1 MDTQKILIVGGA
13 GYIGGFLTDLLKS
26 KGYEVTVLDNLLYET
41 RFLKQVNFILGDISD
56 HDFINEVTKDYDIV
70 VWLAAIVGDG
80 ACAANKEKAKL
91 INEDAVKN
99 LVDNFNGKIIFTST
113 CSVYGENKDFI
124 DEEATPNPLS
134 VYAETKLAAEQYIVH
149 NYDDYL
155 IFRLGT
161 LHGMGDLFSR
171 IRLDLVVNILT
182 CKAVM
187 GEELSVFGG
196 EQWRPLVHV
205 KDVSRAILFGLNN
218 NVKGLYNLSENNYK
232 IIDIAESIQ
241 SNIENVKIDS
251 QDMPF
256 EDQRN
261 YKVKNQKILETGW
274 RPDYSLDDGI
284 KDIAKVI
291 KGDRIIDIKDPIY
304 SNESFLK
311 KIKY

>member
-1 MDTQKILIVGGA
+1 MDKQKILIVGGA
-13 GYIGGFLTDLLKS
+13 GYIGGFLTDLLIS

-56 HDFINEVTKDYDIV
+56 YKFINKVTKDYDIV

-80 ACAANKEKAKL
+80 ACAANKWKAKL
-91 INEDAVKN
+91 INEGAVKN

-205 KDVSRAILFGLNN
+205 KDVSQAILFGLNN

-232 IIDIAESIQ
+232 IIDIAKSIQ

-261 YKVKNQKILETGW
+261 YRVKNQKILETGW
-274 RPDYSLDDGI
+274 RPDYSLEDGI

-291 KGDRIIDIKDPIY
+291 KGSRIIDIKDPIY

>member
-1 MDTQKILIVGGA
+1 MDKQKILIVGGA